1 MHSLDLIVNPK
12 VLKNIYIYIYIYIYA
27 FSLSLYV
34 PISQRMKNFI
44 YEQSFASNLVVAMCS
59 FG

>member
-12 VLKNIYIYIYIYIYA
+12 VLKKKKKNIYA

-44 YEQSFASNLVVAMCS
+44 YLFMNKVLLQT
-59 FG
+59 

>member
-1 MHSLDLIVNPK
+1 MHSLDLIVTSQVK
-12 VLKNIYIYIYIYIYA
+12 RKKIYS

>member
-12 VLKNIYIYIYIYIYA
+12 VLKKYIYIYIYA

-44 YEQSFASNLVVAMCS
+44 YEQNFASNLVVAMCS